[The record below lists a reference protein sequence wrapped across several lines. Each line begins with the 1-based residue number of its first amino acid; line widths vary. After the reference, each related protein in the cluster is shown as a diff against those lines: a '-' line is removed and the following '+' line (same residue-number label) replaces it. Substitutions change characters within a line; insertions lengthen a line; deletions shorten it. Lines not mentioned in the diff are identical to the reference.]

1 MSVVVVGSTFVD
13 IKGYP
18 FGTYIPAGR
27 NAGRIVEVHGGVTRN
42 IAEDIANVGVPSTYV
57 SVVDESGL
65 SADVIAR
72 LQSRGCDTSY
82 IRRTTD
88 GLGTWLAIFD
98 ETGDVV
104 ASISRR
110 PDLTPIESILDECGD
125 QIFAD
130 ADGIAVELDI
140 DEPILGRVLDLAKRH
155 GKKVYAPVTNMTIA
169 AERTQALGQ
178 VACLVCNQQEAG
190 ILFGENYDELSP
202 EQMRTTLLDKIAAAG
217 IQSMVVTMGSE
228 GSVYAVAGGESGC
241 CPAQKVDVVDTT
253 GAGDAFFAG
262 LVAGLTCGKCF
273 ADACA
278 VGTRLASL
286 VIETSENVCPRIDPA
301 ELGLSV

>member
-130 ADGIAVELDI
+130 ADGIAARSTL
-140 DEPILGRVLDLAKRH
+140 PSGTARRST
-155 GKKVYAPVTNMTIA
+155 P
-169 AERTQALGQ
+169 R
-178 VACLVCNQQEAG
+178 
-190 ILFGENYDELSP
+190 SP
-202 EQMRTTLLDKIAAAG
+202 T
-217 IQSMVVTMGSE
+217 
-228 GSVYAVAGGESGC
+228 
-241 CPAQKVDVVDTT
+241 
-253 GAGDAFFAG
+253 
-262 LVAGLTCGKCF
+262 
-273 ADACA
+273 
-278 VGTRLASL
+278 
-286 VIETSENVCPRIDPA
+286 
-301 ELGLSV
+301 